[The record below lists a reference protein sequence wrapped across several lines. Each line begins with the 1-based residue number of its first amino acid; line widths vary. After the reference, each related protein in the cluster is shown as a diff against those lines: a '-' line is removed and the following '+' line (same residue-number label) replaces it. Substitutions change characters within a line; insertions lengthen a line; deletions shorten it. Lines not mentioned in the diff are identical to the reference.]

1 MKLLRLLLCFAAL
14 PSLAQDAE
22 ELTFPLLIVV
32 KGTHYQAAIPQ
43 GVEAADYIG
52 GTIRK
57 NLELTNA
64 SGTDAR
70 ASLKFAG
77 MPPVVFQGTSKQ
89 GREALEKIVAYGVK
103 NALPPIEYVNFETS
117 PMDAVY
123 MNAPVIKNIDV
134 GLLPGNPGDKL
145 RLTIE
150 AERPDDE
157 RTFYNV
163 AIVPFAKE
171 YLGAKCWIAAG
182 AQLQDALL
190 LRKQHDLLGSI
201 TDLRSAYLVVE
212 TDEEVTADEN
222 TLPGGWLAPKFQ
234 RFKVLHHFDLGVY
247 ELPEAVTFRVRPK
260 SQDQLKTDD
269 PPAITIAQ
277 ALLRWGLT
285 LLDPH
290 TH

>member
-1 MKLLRLLLCFAAL
+1 MKLLGLLLCFAAL

-70 ASLKFAG
+70 ASMKFAG

-103 NALPPIEYVNFETS
+103 NAFPPIEYVNFETS
-117 PMDAVY
+117 TIGAVY

-134 GLLPGNPGDKL
+134 GLLGDKL
-145 RLTIE
+145 RLTLE

-163 AIVPFAKE
+163 VVIPFAKE
-171 YLGAKCWIAAG
+171 YVGAKCWIAAG
-182 AQLQDALL
+182 VQLQDAFL

-212 TDEEVTADEN
+212 TDEEVAADEN
-222 TLPGGWLAPKFQ
+222 ALPGGWLAPKFQ

-247 ELPEAVTFRVRPK
+247 ELPEAVMFRVRPK

-269 PPAITIAQ
+269 PSAITIAR